1 MPFIVIDSS
10 TAAAAPVT
18 TIGEPK
24 VSAGDTLASMR
35 LWLRRALLGRD
46 DLTDDELDL
55 WLNDS
60 YIDVCTSID
69 IDELKA
75 SLGIVTVAGQALY
88 NLPYVVSSTQDAALI
103 DPGMTTGGL
112 PLNKVDKAWYREQ
125 QNKSGR
131 PECFFREGDVL
142 VLYPTPDK
150 QYTIALDFRVRP
162 LPLTEDDDSPIVGQE
177 WHRPIRLG
185 ARQKAF
191 DDLQEFEKAMPAE
204 NSYTNAVRR
213 RNNREASEDERRV
226 IGSSIPGR
234 GRRRTSNIGR
244 D

>member
-1 MPFIVIDSS
+1 MISS
-10 TAAAAPVT
+10 ATAAAAPVT

-24 VSAGDTLASMR
+24 TSVGDTLASMR
-35 LWLRRALLGRD
+35 TWLRRALLGRD

-55 WLNDS
+55 WINDA
-60 YIDVCTSID
+60 YLDVCTSVD

-75 SLGIVTVAGQALY
+75 SIALTTVAGQMLY
-88 NLPYVVSSTQDAALI
+88 NLPYVVSSTQSAALI
-103 DPGMTTGGL
+103 DTTLYSGGI
-112 PLNKVDKAWYREQ
+112 PLNKADKVWYREQ
-125 QNKSGR
+125 ENKSDR
-131 PECFFREGDVL
+131 PEVFFREGEVL

-150 QYTIALDFRVRP
+150 AYTISIDFRVRP
-162 LPLTEDDDSPIVGQE
+162 LPLSDDTDSPIIGQE
-177 WHRPIRLG
+177 WHRAIRLG

-191 DDLQEFEKAMPAE
+191 DDLQEFEKALPAE

-226 IGSSIPGR
+226 IGSSVPGR
-234 GRRRTSNIGR
+234 GRRRTPYIGR